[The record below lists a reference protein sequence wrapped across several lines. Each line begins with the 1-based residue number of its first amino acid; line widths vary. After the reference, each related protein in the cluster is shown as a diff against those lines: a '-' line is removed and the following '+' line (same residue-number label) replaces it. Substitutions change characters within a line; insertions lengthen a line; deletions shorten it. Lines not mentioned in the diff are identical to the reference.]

1 MFGIAKLAQ
10 ICPCV
15 KKKDKKLWVR
25 QKLFNFATCRGIG
38 QLSHIS
44 IFLKNSYNL
53 KTKLKNKMASH
64 KEKHQDETAIDR
76 MNTHLTDASTKIADN
91 KKIILIIVG
100 VILVIAA
107 FVLSYLFI
115 YKNPHVEKA
124 FEAYNGVETQ
134 AFTDSI
140 ASEQYMQVADHY
152 GSDAAGKLA
161 ALSAGEALYNQ
172 GRYEEAAKYLKKF
185 SCNDDVLEANALT
198 LTGDCYVNLENYDEA
213 INYFQKAI
221 RKANGNPQIVPRV
234 LLKEANVYDAQ
245 GNYGKALE
253 CYQQLKNNFPNFQ
266 LGNGM
271 EIDAYIA
278 REIARMGE

>member
-1 MFGIAKLAQ
+1 
-10 ICPCV
+10 
-15 KKKDKKLWVR
+15 
-25 QKLFNFATCRGIG
+25 
-38 QLSHIS
+38 
-44 IFLKNSYNL
+44 
-53 KTKLKNKMASH
+53 MASH
-64 KEKHQDETAIDR
+64 KDNHQDETAIDR
-76 MNTHLTDASTKIADN
+76 MNSHLTDAGTRIADN
-91 KKIILIIVG
+91 KKIILIALG
-100 VILVIAA
+100 VILVVAA

-134 AFTDSI
+134 VLNDST
-140 ASEQYMQVADHY
+140 AAAQYMDIADQF
-152 GSDAAGKLA
+152 GGDDAGKLA
-161 ALSAGEALYNQ
+161 ALSAGEALYNE

-185 SCNDDVLEANALT
+185 SSKDDILEANALV

-213 INYFQKAI
+213 INYFQKAV

-253 CYQQLKNNFPNFQ
+253 CYQQIKNNFPEFK

-271 EIDAYIA
+271 EMDAYIA

>member
-1 MFGIAKLAQ
+1 
-10 ICPCV
+10 
-15 KKKDKKLWVR
+15 
-25 QKLFNFATCRGIG
+25 
-38 QLSHIS
+38 
-44 IFLKNSYNL
+44 
-53 KTKLKNKMASH
+53 MASH
-64 KEKHQDETAIDR
+64 RDKHQEETAIDR
-76 MNTHLTDASTKIADN
+76 MNSHLTDASSKIADN
-91 KKIILIIVG
+91 KKIIIIAVG
-100 VILVIAA
+100 IILVVAA

-134 AFTDSI
+134 ALNDST
-140 ASEQYMQVADHY
+140 AAAQYMEVADQY
-152 GSDAAGKLA
+152 GSDDAGKLA

-172 GRYEEAAKYLKKF
+172 GRYEEAVKYLKKF
-185 SCNDDVLEANALT
+185 STKDDILEANALV

-245 GNYGKALE
+245 GNFGKALE
-253 CYQQLKNNFPNFQ
+253 CYQQIKNNFPEFK

-271 EIDAYIA
+271 EMDAYIA